1 MAATKST
8 RLDDVTATSR
18 YLETN
23 DDKAGRDE
31 RMQELMKRKPAGKPL
46 A

>member
-1 MAATKST
+1 MAVTKSNQ
-8 RLDDVTATSR
+8 LDSVTATSR

-23 DDKAGRDE
+23 DDKTRFDE
-31 RMQELMKRKPAGKPL
+31 RMREPMKRNPAGQPR

>member
-1 MAATKST
+1 MAATKSNQ
-8 RLDDVTATSR
+8 LDNVTATSR

-23 DDKAGRDE
+23 DDKARCDE
-31 RMQELMKRKPAGKPL
+31 RMQKLMKRKPAGKPR